1 MTGEETGGITLHS
14 LQVGQKQN
22 LIPVRAINIS
32 VCFELK
38 QRSIYKPSPWT
49 RKDIYLKPC
58 KVIWQH
64 NLARRPVFGWGSQS
78 FYETQQLQ
86 RYIVTYIYIYTKDMC
101 PCMLKLLQD
110 LCDVFF
116 QWNLSDQQ
124 TRTNERKKS
133 KTESMNE
140 KCKLWKSVQ
149 VNTLNTTMEILFA
162 RCQLHI
168 RDHIVLI
175 FYMYNYFLW
184 QFNNLIWYMY
194 LSLAIFI

>member
-1 MTGEETGGITLHS
+1 MATPFGETARFWLGVSKLLWNAATS
-14 LQVGQKQN
+14 KVY
-22 LIPVRAINIS
+22 
-32 VCFELK
+32 C
-38 QRSIYKPSPWT
+38 
-49 RKDIYLKPC
+49 YL
-58 KVIWQH
+58 
-64 NLARRPVFGWGSQS
+64 
-78 FYETQQLQ
+78 
-86 RYIVTYIYIYTKDMC
+86 YIYTMDMTVSVHVEVITRSVWC
-101 PCMLKLLQD
+101 S
-110 LCDVFF
+110 F

-124 TRTNERKKS
+124 TRTNERRKS

-140 KCKLWKSVQ
+140 KCYLWKTVQ
-149 VNTLNTTMEILFA
+149 VNVLNTTMEILFA

>member
-1 MTGEETGGITLHS
+1 MTGKEAGEITLHS

-22 LIPVRAINIS
+22 LIPVWAINTF

-78 FYETQQLQ
+78 FVKRSNFKGILLL
-86 RYIVTYIYIYTKDMC
+86 IYIYTKDMC

-116 QWNLSDQQ
+116 SMEFVRPANTNKWTKEIKDRIYEWKMQ
-124 TRTNERKKS
+124 TLKICSSEYS
-133 KTESMNE
+133 KHDNGYFI
-140 KCKLWKSVQ
+140 CKMSI
-149 VNTLNTTMEILFA
+149 TYTRSYCTHIL
-162 RCQLHI
+162 H
-168 RDHIVLI
+168 V
-175 FYMYNYFLW
+175 
-184 QFNNLIWYMY
+184 
-194 LSLAIFI
+194 

>member
-1 MTGEETGGITLHS
+1 MTGEEAGEITLHS

-86 RYIVTYIYIYTKDMC
+86 RYIVTYIYIYKGYVSVHVEVITRSVWRFFSMEFVRPANTNKWTKEIKDRIYEWKMQT
-101 PCMLKLLQD
+101 LKI
-110 LCDVFF
+110 C
-116 QWNLSDQQ
+116 SS
-124 TRTNERKKS
+124 EYS
-133 KTESMNE
+133 KHDNG
-140 KCKLWKSVQ
+140 
-149 VNTLNTTMEILFA
+149 NFIA